1 MEEGLLPRHLQPELK
16 AALASARIVNLIG
29 PRQVGK
35 TTLVRDLMSVGKFI
49 TLDDESMLAAIE
61 ADPKGQLDT
70 LLAENKA
77 GPLIIDEAQRSTK
90 LALALKRIVDENRA
104 MGQFILTGSSNVF
117 TSAHVADSL
126 AGRVYTITMLP
137 MSVAETQCVGPAK
150 ILDWASASE
159 RPDPLNLPIGETLSR
174 TQYIDLMVAGG
185 FPEIRTLEDRWRQNR
200 YRDYVDSV
208 VERDVAYIL
217 KIRKSDAMRRMIDQL
232 ATRVGNELNID
243 ELSSTISL
251 QRNTTET
258 YLDILTKLS
267 LLRRLPAWTS
277 GESGRDIRQAKIH
290 LVDTGIVAA
299 LRSMNTQ
306 SFSIGANPTAL
317 GGVLENFVFNEIW
330 KSLPYQMRQWRLY
343 HWRHQR
349 GREIDILAESD
360 RMIIGFEVKASTT
373 VEAKDFKHL
382 RWFREEGPGAG
393 RPVVG
398 IVIYMGE
405 RVLTFGENLFALP
418 LSIFWSFKDT
428 WPH

>member
-1 MEEGLLPRHLQPELK
+1 MEEGLLPRHLQPELE
-16 AALASARIVNLIG
+16 AALASARIVNIIG

-35 TTLVRDLMSVGKFI
+35 TTLVRDLMSFGKFI
-49 TLDDESMLAAIE
+49 TLDDEGVLAAIE

-70 LLAENKA
+70 LLAGRKA
-77 GPLIIDEAQRSTK
+77 EPLIIDEAQRSTK

-126 AGRVYTITMLP
+126 AGRVHTITMLP
-137 MSVAETQCVGPAK
+137 LSVAETRRMGPAK
-150 ILDWASASE
+150 ILDWASARD
-159 RPDPLNLPIGETLSR
+159 RPDPLDLPVAETLSR
-174 TQYIDLMVAGG
+174 TQYIDLIVAGG

-208 VERDVAYIL
+208 VERDIAYIL

-243 ELSSTISL
+243 ELGSNISL

-277 GESGRDIRQAKIH
+277 GETGRDIRQPKIH
-290 LVDTGIVAA
+290 LVDTGMVAA

-306 SFSIGANPTAL
+306 SFSIGASPTAL
-317 GGVLENFVFNEIW
+317 GGMLENFVFNEIW

-360 RMIIGFEVKASTT
+360 RTIIGFEMKASTT
-373 VEAKDFKHL
+373 VDAKDFQHL

-393 RPVVG
+393 RSVVG

-405 RVLTFGENLFALP
+405 AVLTFGENLFALP
-418 LSIFWSFKDT
+418 LSMFWSFKGS
-428 WPH
+428 

>member
-1 MEEGLLPRHLQPELK
+1 MDESLLPRHLQPQLK
-16 AALASARIVNLIG
+16 AALTSARVVNIIG

-35 TTLVRDLMSVGKFI
+35 TTLVRDLLSAGKFI
-49 TLDDESMLAAIE
+49 TLDDEGVLAAIE
-61 ADPKGQLDT
+61 ADPKGQLDS
-70 LLAENKA
+70 LLAETKA

-104 MGQFILTGSSNVF
+104 MGQFVLTGSSNVF
-117 TSAHVADSL
+117 ISADVADSL
-126 AGRVYTITMLP
+126 AGWVHTMTMLP
-137 MSVAETQCVGPAK
+137 MSVAETKRMGPAK
-150 ILDWASASE
+150 ILDWASAND
-159 RPDPLNLPIGETLSR
+159 RPDPLDLPKAETLSR
-174 TQYIDLMVAGG
+174 AQYIDLIVAGG
-185 FPEIRTLEDRWRQNR
+185 FPEIRTLEERWRQNR

-243 ELSSTISL
+243 ELCSSISL
-251 QRNTTET
+251 QRNTTDT

-277 GESGRDIRQAKIH
+277 GETGREIRQPKIH

-306 SFSIGANPTAL
+306 SFNIGANPTAL
-317 GGVLENFVFNEIW
+317 GGLFENFVFNEMW
-330 KSLPYQMRQWRLY
+330 KSVPHQMRQWRLY

-360 RMIIGFEVKASTT
+360 RTIIGFEMKTSTT
-373 VEAKDFKHL
+373 VEAKDFQHL
-382 RWFREEGPGAG
+382 RWFRDEGPGVN
-393 RPVVG
+393 RPFVG
-398 IVIYMGE
+398 IVVYMGE
-405 RVLTFGENLFALP
+405 RVLSFGENIFALP
-418 LSIFWSFKDT
+418 LSIFWSFEDS
-428 WPH
+428 

>member
-1 MEEGLLPRHLQPELK
+1 MMEDGLLPRHLQPELK
-16 AALASARIVNLIG
+16 AALASARIVNIIG

-49 TLDDESMLAAIE
+49 TLDDEGVLAAIE

-70 LLAENKA
+70 LLAGNKA

-126 AGRVYTITMLP
+126 AGRVHTITMLP
-137 MSVAETQCVGPAK
+137 LSVAETLRMGPAK
-150 ILDWASASE
+150 ILDWASASD
-159 RPDPLNLPIGETLSR
+159 RPDPLDLPRAETLSR
-174 TQYIDLMVAGG
+174 TQYIDLIVAGG

-208 VERDVAYIL
+208 VERDIVYIL

-243 ELSSTISL
+243 ELGSNISL

-277 GESGRDIRQAKIH
+277 GETGRDIRQAKIH

-306 SFSIGANPTAL
+306 SFGIGANPTAL
-317 GGVLENFVFNEIW
+317 GGMLENFVFNEIW

-360 RMIIGFEVKASTT
+360 RRIIGFEMKASTT
-373 VEAKDFKHL
+373 VDAKDFQHL

-393 RPVVG
+393 RSVVG

-405 RVLTFGENLFALP
+405 AVLTFGENLFALP
-418 LSIFWSFKDT
+418 LSMFWSFKGS
-428 WPH
+428 